1 MIIIFAERKKKANIT
16 VTEGFFKQQSNQPD
30 LRMIHFCLFLF
41 DKLIKKSFLNWD
53 FFVLD

>member
-1 MIIIFAERKKKANIT
+1 VIIIFAERKKKANIT